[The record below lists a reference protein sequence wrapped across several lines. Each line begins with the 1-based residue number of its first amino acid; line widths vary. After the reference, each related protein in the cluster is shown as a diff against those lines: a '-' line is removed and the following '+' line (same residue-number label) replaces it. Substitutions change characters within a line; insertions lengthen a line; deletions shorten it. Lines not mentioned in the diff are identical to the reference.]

1 MMFMRSDPNANIN
14 AIRSAS
20 ERCAQVG
27 ALCSALII
35 IVTAIL
41 LYFAI
46 TTDYGEQKTV
56 YFIISVVCIFG
67 LCFLIGL
74 TIYYVRKLM
83 IKENLIKMHA
93 KNDQI
98 HASNMSLRR
107 QYQTNVNE
115 HKPNYSLNQPI
126 PIIIQN
132 SNTNLSLSSQQKPQT
147 STKPADKSYGFY
159 QI

>member
-1 MMFMRSDPNANIN
+1 MRSDPNTNIN
-14 AIRSAS
+14 AIRTAS

-27 ALCSALII
+27 ALCSALAI

-46 TTDYGEQKTV
+46 MTEYGEQKTV
-56 YFIISVVCIFG
+56 YFITSAFSLIG

-107 QYQTNVNE
+107 QYHSNVNE
-115 HKPNYSLNQPI
+115 IKPNYSLNQPV
-126 PIIIQN
+126 PIILQS
-132 SNTNLSLSSQQKPQT
+132 SNTNLSLNSQQKPQL
-147 STKPADKSYGFY
+147 STKPVDKSYGFY

>member
-1 MMFMRSDPNANIN
+1 M
-14 AIRSAS
+14 
-20 ERCAQVG
+20 
-27 ALCSALII
+27 
-35 IVTAIL
+35 
-41 LYFAI
+41 
-46 TTDYGEQKTV
+46 YGEQKTV